1 VPPCQPHSRNGS
13 WYTYI
18 VLCGDGTLYTGV
30 TTDPA
35 RRVAEHNSA
44 RGGARYTR
52 PRRPVRLVFLEQQPS
67 RSAACR
73 RESAIKD
80 MSATDKKFLID
91 LQHDTA
97 DCTPFTLMA

>member
-1 VPPCQPHSRNGS
+1 MPPSHAQPRTGS

-30 TTDPA
+30 TTDPV
-35 RRVAEHNSA
+35 RRVAEHNSSQ
-44 RGGARYTR
+44 GGARYTR
-52 PRRPVRLVFLEQQPS
+52 PRQPVRLVFLEQQPS

-73 RESAIKD
+73 RERAIKD
-80 MSATDKKFLID
+80 MSATGKRFLIN

-97 DCTPFTLMA
+97 DWIPLTLMA

>member
-1 VPPCQPHSRNGS
+1 MQLRHAPSKTGF

-30 TTDPA
+30 TTDPV

-52 PRRPVRLVFLEQQPS
+52 PRQPVRLVFLEPQPS

-73 RESAIKD
+73 RERAIKD
-80 MSATDKKFLID
+80 LSATDKKHLITWQQD
-91 LQHDTA
+91 AA
-97 DCTPFTLMA
+97 DCTPPRLTT